1 MATVLVSGC
10 QKKKELIGRW
20 DMGTSNFYFRKDGV
34 VFYTS
39 PSKAKFQG
47 RYYYD
52 ETADPPV
59 VRTEMQEMNGRQRP
73 LTLDLQVTFLS
84 PDRIRFDGLR
94 ARSGRNP
101 TMLAAR
107 AE

>member
-1 MATVLVSGC
+1 
-10 QKKKELIGRW
+10 
-20 DMGTSNFYFRKDGV
+20 
-34 VFYTS
+34 
-39 PSKAKFQG
+39 
-47 RYYYD
+47 
-52 ETADPPV
+52 
-59 VRTEMQEMNGRQRP
+59 MNGRQRP